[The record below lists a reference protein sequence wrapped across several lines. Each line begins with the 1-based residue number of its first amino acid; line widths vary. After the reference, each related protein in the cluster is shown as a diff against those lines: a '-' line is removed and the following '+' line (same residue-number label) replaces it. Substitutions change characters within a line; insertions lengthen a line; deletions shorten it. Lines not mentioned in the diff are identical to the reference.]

1 MRAVVTN
8 PMYRALKTTAE
19 RKTAFQEY
27 VEERRVQEK
36 QEERARQQKL
46 RQDFIAL
53 LESSDKV
60 THTSRY
66 TTISRLFVEEPA
78 FKAITEDRTRYSI
91 FDHHVG
97 ELIRKDKE
105 DARLKRK
112 TGMAG
117 LLTVFQ
123 SMPEIT
129 FTTRWSQARDM
140 ILQNQ
145 GFLESEA
152 VSSLNKM
159 DQLSV
164 FEDHV
169 KNLEGEYDH
178 KRNRERVLRKR
189 AERKR
194 REAFKELLAELRS
207 KGNLNAKTLWM
218 QIHPLVKDDPRYLNM
233 LGQPGSTP
241 MEMFWDLIEDLDE
254 RLYQDRKLI
263 QDAMKVVILVYV
275 IANGPISFG
284 LLTRSSCCGC
294 LYSSLEYRL

>member
-8 PMYRALKTTAE
+8 AMYRALKTTAE

-66 TTISRLFVEEPA
+66 TTISRLFAEEPA

-105 DARLKRK
+105 ETRLKRK
-112 TGMAG
+112 AGMAG

-140 ILQNQ
+140 MLQNK

-152 VSSLNKM
+152 VNSLNKM

-164 FEDHV
+164 FEDHT

-189 AERKR
+189 SERKR
-194 REAFKELLAELRS
+194 REAFKELLSELRS

-218 QIHPLVKDDPRYLNM
+218 QIHPLVKDDPRYNEGDFTVYIV
-233 LGQPGSTP
+233 LGHD
-241 MEMFWDLIEDLDE
+241 F
-254 RLYQDRKLI
+254 Y
-263 QDAMKVVILVYV
+263 
-275 IANGPISFG
+275 
-284 LLTRSSCCGC
+284 CG
-294 LYSSLEYRL
+294 